1 MHRALK
7 KGGIHCSRN
16 RVRSIMKEFDIKA
29 KKRRKFRYTTDSN
42 HKLPLVPNILNR
54 KLNPSKPNKAWA
66 SDITYVWT
74 KEGWLYLAVTMDL
87 YSRKI
92 VGWSLQD
99 RMKKSLVVDAFSMG
113 LKRRRPNT
121 EDLLHHSDRG
131 SQYASSDFQNILLDN
146 KFTCSMS
153 RKGECYDNAVVE
165 SFFKSLKNDIDIED
179 FATKTKQQAKAEIF
193 EYLEVFYNRERLHSS
208 LDYKSPCEFEDENN
222 VA

>member
-1 MHRALK
+1 
-7 KGGIHCSRN
+7 
-16 RVRSIMKEFDIKA
+16 MKEFDIKA
-29 KKRRKFRYTTDSN
+29 KKRRKFRHTTDST
-42 HKLPLVPNILNR
+42 HKLPLAPNILNR
-54 KLNPSKPNKAWA
+54 EFNPSKPNKAWA

-131 SQYASSDFQNILLDN
+131 SQYASSD
-146 KFTCSMS
+146 S
-153 RKGECYDNAVVE
+153 
-165 SFFKSLKNDIDIED
+165 
-179 FATKTKQQAKAEIF
+179 
-193 EYLEVFYNRERLHSS
+193 
-208 LDYKSPCEFEDENN
+208 KSPVGE
-222 VA
+222 

>member
-1 MHRALK
+1 
-7 KGGIHCSRN
+7 
-16 RVRSIMKEFDIKA
+16 MKEFDIKA
-29 KKRRKFRYTTDSN
+29 KKRRKFRHTTDST
-42 HKLPLVPNILNR
+42 HKLPLAPNILNR
-54 KLNPSKPNKAWA
+54 EFNPSKPNKAWA

-131 SQYASSDFQNILLDN
+131 SQYASSDFQNLLLEN

-208 LDYKSPCEFEDENN
+208 LDYKSPCKFEDENN
-222 VA
+222 IA

>member
-1 MHRALK
+1 
-7 KGGIHCSRN
+7 
-16 RVRSIMKEFDIKA
+16 MKEFDIKA
-29 KKRRKFRYTTDSN
+29 KKRRKFRHTTDST
-42 HKLPLVPNILNR
+42 HKLPLAPNILNR
-54 KLNPSKPNKAWA
+54 EFNPSKPNKAWA

-131 SQYASSDFQNILLDN
+131 SQYASSDFQNLLLEN

-222 VA
+222 IA